1 MSPCEEEALTEPRPD
16 TIFSIEREFEAPRE
30 RVWMAWTVPDLVM
43 RWWGPKG
50 FTTPFCRIS
59 LRIGG
64 SYLICMRSPEGRDFW
79 STGFFREIVPL
90 ERIVSTDS
98 FADEK
103 GNVVPATAYGM
114 SPDFPPEMLL
124 TVTFEE
130 KDGKTKLTLRH
141 DGLPPGEDMRNAREG
156 WNQSLDKLSSFLAG
170 RKEAL

>member
-16 TIFSIEREFEAPRE
+16 TIVSIERKFEAPVE

-43 RWWGPKG
+43 SWWGPKG

-79 STGFFREIVPL
+79 TTGFYREIAPL
-90 ERIVSTDS
+90 ERLVSTDS

-114 SPDFPPEMLL
+114 SPKIPLEMLL
-124 TVTFEE
+124 TVTFAE
-130 KDGKTKLTLRH
+130 KDGKTELALRH
-141 DGLPPGEDMRNAREG
+141 DGLPPGNDLRDAGEG
-156 WNQSLDKLSSFLAG
+156 WNQSLDKLAAFLNE
-170 RKEAL
+170 RKAAL